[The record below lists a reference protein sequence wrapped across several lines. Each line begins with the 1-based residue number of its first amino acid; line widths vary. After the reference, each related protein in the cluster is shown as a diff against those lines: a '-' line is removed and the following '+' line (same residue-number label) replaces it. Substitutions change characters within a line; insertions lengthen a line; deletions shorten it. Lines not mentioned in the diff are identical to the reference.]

1 MKKMISGWIL
11 VWAALLV
18 GLGILIPGILVSP
31 MKEATGNV
39 TGTEAGRLQKASQ
52 LNIAEVE
59 NSLLVPV
66 FMTREE
72 KVIELP
78 LETYVSGVVAAEMP
92 PEFELEALKAQAIAA
107 RTYIVNKAMTKDFS
121 NVPVEGA
128 WVTDT
133 VAHQAFF
140 TTDAIKQNWGIWKTA
155 RFLEKVYQAVK
166 ETSGLIMVYD
176 GQPIDATFFSTSNG
190 FTENSE
196 DYWSQE
202 IPYLRSVPSP
212 WDKQLS
218 PKYEQTF
225 RVPLKEFYQKLS
237 IKEVAVSSGAGL
249 SMQILER
256 TEGKRIKSVR
266 IGDQIYS
273 GREIREKLGL
283 PSSHFQWQLRD
294 KHVEIKTYGYGHG
307 VGMSQYGAQG
317 LAKEG
322 YNAEQ
327 ILKYYYKGI
336 ELKDWQDDPNI
347 AKIKNL

>member
-107 RTYIVNKAMTKDFS
+107 RTYIVNKAVIEDFS
-121 NVPVEGA
+121 NVPVDGA

-133 VAHQAFF
+133 VAHQAFG
-140 TTDAIKQNWGIWKTA
+140 KQ
-155 RFLEKVYQAVK
+155 
-166 ETSGLIMVYD
+166 
-176 GQPIDATFFSTSNG
+176 
-190 FTENSE
+190 
-196 DYWSQE
+196 
-202 IPYLRSVPSP
+202 
-212 WDKQLS
+212 
-218 PKYEQTF
+218 
-225 RVPLKEFYQKLS
+225 
-237 IKEVAVSSGAGL
+237 
-249 SMQILER
+249 
-256 TEGKRIKSVR
+256 
-266 IGDQIYS
+266 
-273 GREIREKLGL
+273 
-283 PSSHFQWQLRD
+283 
-294 KHVEIKTYGYGHG
+294 HVF
-307 VGMSQYGAQG
+307 
-317 LAKEG
+317 
-322 YNAEQ
+322 
-327 ILKYYYKGI
+327 
-336 ELKDWQDDPNI
+336 
-347 AKIKNL
+347 